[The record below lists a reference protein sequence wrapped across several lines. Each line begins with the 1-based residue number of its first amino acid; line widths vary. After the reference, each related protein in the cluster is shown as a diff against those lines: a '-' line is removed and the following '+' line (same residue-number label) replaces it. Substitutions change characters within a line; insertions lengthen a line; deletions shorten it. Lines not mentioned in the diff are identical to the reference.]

1 MRVAPAPTLARAP
14 TPARRRASTPTR
26 ETSAASPSAASTS
39 STLGVALAASAAL
52 ALASPVDIARADVFY
67 AGAGEPAFLESTY
80 RDLGY
85 KGVTSVVPGT
95 FDDGA
100 RGVKVEYD
108 ASRIGYEALL
118 QSFWR
123 HCEPSPAEI
132 GRENEPVLY
141 ATSAREMRVASEQK
155 EYLASSG
162 IFGKDGPRVTI
173 REGAPTS
180 FEDSGE
186 RDALKTNPKRYEKMA
201 AKRQARFNELWGYV
215 QFCYERVCG
224 YVRFA
229 PKCVDD
235 CLKVFPEY
243 LASNA
248 GIPEITKD
256 VKITGRFGT

>member
-1 MRVAPAPTLARAP
+1 MRVVAFAPALARAP
-14 TPARRRASTPTR
+14 TPARRRAR
-26 ETSAASPSAASTS
+26 ASTS
-39 STLGVALAASAAL
+39 PASTASSPSTLGAALAMSTAL
-52 ALASPVDIARADVFY
+52 ALASPGAVARADVFY
-67 AGAGEPAFLESTY
+67 AGAGEPAFLEATY

-95 FDDGA
+95 FDDGV
-100 RGVKVEYD
+100 RGVRVEYD
-108 ASRIGYEALL
+108 PERIGYAQLL
-118 QSFWR
+118 QNFWR
-123 HCEPSPAEI
+123 RCEPSAEET
-132 GRENEPVLY
+132 GGENEPVLY
-141 ATSAREMRVASEQK
+141 AMTSREVKIASEQK
-155 EYLASSG
+155 ANLASSG
-162 IFGKDGPRVTI
+162 IFGRDGPRVSI
-173 REGAPTS
+173 REGAPKT
-180 FEDSGE
+180 FDDSGFE
-186 RDALKTNPKRYEKMA
+186 RDGLKKNPKRYEKMA

-256 VKITGRFGT
+256 VKITGRSK